1 MITIRRLSQSYVLLG
16 GGGVSG
22 YPYNERHY
30 RRFRNILI
38 DLNRDLLTIS
48 EYMSEYDDYCELN
61 DLCYFVM
68 ALEDRRFFRH
78 CGFDFF
84 SFIRE
89 AFKAVRNKKHGGAS
103 TIDMQLV
110 RTITGFKDLTVYRKF
125 YEVILAVL
133 LNFKFSKKQ
142 IIMCYLRNA
151 FFGSRLI
158 GAEKAASFFNKS
170 VCELTV
176 DESACLAAML
186 LRPKPLI
193 PSDKWFESIRVRA
206 LYAKRFRGSV
216 KEGYY

>member
-1 MITIRRLSQSYVLLG
+1 M
-16 GGGVSG
+16 
-22 YPYNERHY
+22 N
-30 RRFRNILI
+30 
-38 DLNRDLLTIS
+38 
-48 EYMSEYDDYCELN
+48 EYDDYYELN

-84 SFIRE
+84 SFVRE
-89 AFKAVRNKKHGGAS
+89 VFKAACKKKHGGAS

-110 RTITGFKDLTVYRKF
+110 RTITGFKDLTLYRKF
-125 YEVILAVL
+125 YEVILAIL

-158 GAEKAASFFNKS
+158 GAEKAASFFNKN
-170 VCELTV
+170 VGELNY

-186 LRPKPLI
+186 LRPKPLK
-193 PSDKWFESIRVRA
+193 PSEKWFESIKVRA
-206 LYAKRFRGSV
+206 LYAKRVSDRVFSGWAQLD
-216 KEGYY
+216 

>member
-1 MITIRRLSQSYVLLG
+1 M
-16 GGGVSG
+16 SG
-22 YPYNERHY
+22 YPYNQRHY

-48 EYMSEYDDYCELN
+48 EYMNEYDDYYELN

-84 SFIRE
+84 SFVRE
-89 AFKAVRNKKHGGAS
+89 VFKAACKKKHGGAS

-110 RTITGFKDLTVYRKF
+110 RTITGFKDLTLYRKF
-125 YEVILAVL
+125 YEVILAIL

-142 IIMCYLRNA
+142 IIMCYLRNT

-158 GAEKAASFFNKS
+158 GSEKAASFFNKN
-170 VCELTV
+170 VDELNY

-186 LRPKPLI
+186 LRPKPLK
-193 PSDKWFESIRVRA
+193 PSEKWFESIKVRA
-206 LYAKRFRGSV
+206 LYAKRFRGAV
-216 KEGYY
+216 KKSDY

>member
-1 MITIRRLSQSYVLLG
+1 MSV
-16 GGGVSG
+16 
-22 YPYNERHY
+22 YPYNQRHY

-48 EYMSEYDDYCELN
+48 EYMNEYDDYYELN

-84 SFIRE
+84 SFVRE
-89 AFKAVRNKKHGGAS
+89 VFKAACKKKHGGAS

-110 RTITGFKDLTVYRKF
+110 RTITGFKDLTLYRKF
-125 YEVILAVL
+125 YEVILAIL

-158 GAEKAASFFNKS
+158 GAEKAASFFNKN
-170 VCELTV
+170 VDELNY

-186 LRPKPLI
+186 LRPKPLK
-193 PSDKWFESIRVRA
+193 PSEKWFESIKVRA
-206 LYAKRFRGSV
+206 LYAKRFRGAV
-216 KEGYY
+216 KKSDY

>member
-1 MITIRRLSQSYVLLG
+1 M
-16 GGGVSG
+16 SG
-22 YPYNERHY
+22 YPYNQRHY
-30 RRFRNILI
+30 RCFRNILI

-48 EYMSEYDDYCELN
+48 EYMNEYDDYYELN

-84 SFIRE
+84 SFVRE
-89 AFKAVRNKKHGGAS
+89 VFKAACKKKHGGAS

-110 RTITGFKDLTVYRKF
+110 RTITGFKDLTLYRKF
-125 YEVILAVL
+125 YEVILAIL

-158 GAEKAASFFNKS
+158 GAEKAASFFNKN
-170 VCELTV
+170 VDELNY

-186 LRPKPLI
+186 LRPKPLK
-193 PSDKWFESIRVRA
+193 PSEKWFESIKVRA
-206 LYAKRFRGSV
+206 LYAKRFRGAV
-216 KEGYY
+216 KKSDY

>member
-1 MITIRRLSQSYVLLG
+1 M
-16 GGGVSG
+16 SG
-22 YPYNERHY
+22 YPYNQRHY

-48 EYMSEYDDYCELN
+48 EYMNEYDDYYELN

-84 SFIRE
+84 SFVRE
-89 AFKAVRNKKHGGAS
+89 VFKAACKKKHGGAS

-110 RTITGFKDLTVYRKF
+110 RTITGFKDLTLYRKF
-125 YEVILAVL
+125 YEVILAIL

-158 GAEKAASFFNKS
+158 GSEKAASF
-170 VCELTV
+170 
-176 DESACLAAML
+176 
-186 LRPKPLI
+186 LI
-193 PSDKWFESIRVRA
+193 
-206 LYAKRFRGSV
+206 KR
-216 KEGYY
+216 

>member
-1 MITIRRLSQSYVLLG
+1 M
-16 GGGVSG
+16 SG
-22 YPYNERHY
+22 YPYNKRHY
-30 RRFRNILI
+30 RRLRNILI

-48 EYMSEYDDYCELN
+48 EYMNEYDDYYELN

-84 SFIRE
+84 SFVRE
-89 AFKAVRNKKHGGAS
+89 IFKAICNKKHGGAS

-110 RTITGFKDLTVYRKF
+110 RTITGFKDLTLYRKF

-158 GAEKAASFFNKS
+158 GAEKAVSIFNKN
-170 VCELTV
+170 VYELNY

-186 LRPKPLI
+186 LRPKPLN
-193 PSDKWFESIRVRA
+193 PNEKWFESIRVRA
-206 LYAKRFRGSV
+206 LYAKRFRGAV
-216 KEGYY
+216 KKSDY

>member
-1 MITIRRLSQSYVLLG
+1 M
-16 GGGVSG
+16 SG
-22 YPYNERHY
+22 YPYNQRHY

-48 EYMSEYDDYCELN
+48 EYMNEYDDYYELN

-84 SFIRE
+84 SFVRE
-89 AFKAVRNKKHGGAS
+89 VFKAACKKKHGGAS

-110 RTITGFKDLTVYRKF
+110 RTITGFKDLTLYRKF
-125 YEVILAVL
+125 YEVILAIL
-133 LNFKFSKKQ
+133 LNFKFSKKK

-158 GAEKAASFFNKS
+158 GSEKAASFFNKN
-170 VCELTV
+170 VDELNY

-186 LRPKPLI
+186 LRPKPLK
-193 PSDKWFESIRVRA
+193 PSEKWFESIKVRA
-206 LYAKRFRGSV
+206 LYAKRFRGAV
-216 KEGYY
+216 KKSDY

>member
-1 MITIRRLSQSYVLLG
+1 M
-16 GGGVSG
+16 
-22 YPYNERHY
+22 N
-30 RRFRNILI
+30 
-38 DLNRDLLTIS
+38 
-48 EYMSEYDDYCELN
+48 EYDDYYELN

-84 SFIRE
+84 SFVRE
-89 AFKAVRNKKHGGAS
+89 VFKAACKKKHGGAS

-110 RTITGFKDLTVYRKF
+110 RTITGFKDLTLYRKF
-125 YEVILAVL
+125 YEVILAIL

-158 GAEKAASFFNKS
+158 GAEKAASFFNKN
-170 VCELTV
+170 VDELNY

-186 LRPKPLI
+186 LRPKPLK
-193 PSDKWFESIRVRA
+193 PSEKWFESIKVRA
-206 LYAKRFRGSV
+206 LYAKRFRGAV
-216 KEGYY
+216 KKIDY